1 MVTRIFLILLS
12 LGILSTVNGCYFD
25 PSPYHNRPSY
35 GESGMGPYQGQPYR
49 EGSGMNDEER
59 QYRRQRRAQEQGQE
73 RAYQQQEQAP
83 GRDPRPDWRQ

>member
-1 MVTRIFLILLS
+1 MVTHILFILLS

-35 GESGMGPYQGQPYR
+35 GESGVGPYQGQPYR

-59 QYRRQRRAQEQGQE
+59 QNRRQQRAQEQAQE
-73 RAYQQQEQAP
+73 RAYQQQEQARE
-83 GRDPRPDWRQ
+83 RDPRPDWRQ